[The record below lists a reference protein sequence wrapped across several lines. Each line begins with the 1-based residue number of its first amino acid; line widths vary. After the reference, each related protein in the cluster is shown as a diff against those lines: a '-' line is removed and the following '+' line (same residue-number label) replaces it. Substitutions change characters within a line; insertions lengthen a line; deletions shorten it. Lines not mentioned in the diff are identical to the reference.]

1 MDLSPDISPE
11 DLEVFLQEAE
21 EQLELLDEDI
31 VRLEREDDTEALLQ
45 EIFRAAHT
53 LKGSAGMIGHHQ
65 MADMAHSMENILDQL
80 RLGTAE
86 VSTPIVD
93 ALLGGLDLLRT
104 LKDDLVNAQD
114 SQIDISQ
121 AVSVLDA
128 LSVID
133 EKQTAASALKL
144 AGPAVLRLDSEQE
157 ERVHTALDAGSRA
170 YLAKIKINPDTSW
183 TSIRCFQIIEIL
195 SQSADIII
203 SSPSPEDIEAER
215 VSNLVQA
222 VLSTDQD
229 IQVLQQTV
237 AEIDDI
243 DEIEVIEIDPEDP
256 ASKLWENLLS
266 GTPGESGDDDESGQD
281 AVEQAELDKGEAS
294 ADGGEGELAAVG
306 AGVNDGGGAATEV
319 KGGRRNPRSG
329 AQQTQTVRVDVE
341 RLDSLMTTIGELVI
355 DRTRIAQIGRL
366 LQARYKEDELIQS
379 LGDTAAHVSKVVDE
393 LQAEIMEVRLMP
405 IGTVFNGFPRMV
417 RDLSRR
423 FGKKVEFLVDGQDTE
438 IDRTVIE
445 RIRDPLVHLI
455 RNSIDHGI
463 ETPDER
469 VAAGKPEEGAI
480 KLSAFQ
486 EQGHIVI
493 RVTDDGKGID
503 PELLRAMA
511 VRKGMFTPEA
521 AERLTDSEAIDLIFA
536 PGASTAEETTEVS
549 GRGVG
554 MDIVKTNI
562 ESINGIVT
570 VETRLGEGTT
580 FNLRLPLTL
589 ATVQALLVSMNDTVF
604 AVPAVYVVEV
614 RHIES
619 VDIETVEGNEVIR
632 SRGSVVPLLRLEKI
646 FASQVVDREC
656 NKEATYVVV
665 VKLGERLVGLAV
677 HALMEMQEIMA
688 KSLSKGLGDVKGIA
702 GASILGDG
710 RAVLII
716 DIPTLIQTTSMM
728 GSAAPALAGKPSR
741 IT

>member
-104 LKDDLVNAQD
+104 LKDDLTNAQD
-114 SQIDISQ
+114 NQIDISQ

-133 EKQTAASALKL
+133 EKQTALKL

-170 YLAKIKINPDTSW
+170 YLVKIKINPDTSW
-183 TSIRCFQIIEIL
+183 TSIRCFQIIEVL

-203 SSPSPEDIEAER
+203 SIPSPEDIEAER

-256 ASKLWENLLS
+256 VSKLWENLLS

-329 AQQTQTVRVDVE
+329 VQQTQTVRVDVE

-379 LGDTAAHVSKVVDE
+379 LGDTAAHVSKVVDD

-463 ETPDER
+463 ETPDKR
-469 VAAGKPEEGAI
+469 VAAGKPEEGTI
-480 KLSAFQ
+480 KLSATQ

-493 RVTDDGKGID
+493 KVTDDGKGID
-503 PELLRAMA
+503 PELLRAA
-511 VRKGMFTPEA
+511 VVRKGLLTLEV
-521 AERLTDSEAIDLIFA
+521 AERLSDLEAIDLVFA

-562 ESINGIVT
+562 ESINGFVT
-570 VETRLGEGTT
+570 VETKLGEGTT
-580 FNLRLPLTL
+580 FTLRLPLTL
-589 ATVQALLVSMNDTVF
+589 ATVQALLVSMNNTVF
-604 AVPAVYVVEV
+604 AVPAVYVLEV
-614 RHIES
+614 RHIEAA
-619 VDIETVEGNEVIR
+619 DIETVEGNEVIR
-632 SRGSVVPLLRLEKI
+632 SRGNVVPLLRLEKV
-646 FASQVVDREC
+646 FARQDTGREYR
-656 NKEATYVVV
+656 KTATYVVV

-677 HALMEMQEIMA
+677 ESLIEMQEIMA
-688 KSLSKGLGDVKGIA
+688 KSLAKGLGDVKGIA

-716 DIPTLIQTTSMM
+716 DIPTLIQTTLMK
-728 GSAAPALAGKPSR
+728 GSAAPALA
-741 IT
+741 